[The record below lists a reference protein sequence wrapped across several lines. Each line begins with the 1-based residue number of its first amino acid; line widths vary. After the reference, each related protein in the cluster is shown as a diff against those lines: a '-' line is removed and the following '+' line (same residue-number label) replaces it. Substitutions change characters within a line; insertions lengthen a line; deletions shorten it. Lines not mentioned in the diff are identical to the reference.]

1 MITWNRSECFK
12 VTWRIYWKSTINEQY
27 SVLLAIIGD
36 FDHWH
41 ENLFKIEKFNTFVAQ
56 LIRQTPFVFKC
67 VSFWSTNS
75 RAVKFKNGIWWA
87 LKKQTK
93 LLFLSLKINL
103 KLKSMLKS
111 SKSPHKLET
120 LEKVERGKCFF
131 PFLPKLAEIV
141 LKTLEEFLVVSSITK
156 DSFSIAIKFYAA
168 MSIFY
173 HDFQPVF
180 GKKWS

>member
-1 MITWNRSECFK
+1 MLKEKTHGNLWVMITWNRSECFK

-27 SVLLAIIGD
+27 PVLLAIIGD

-41 ENLFKIEKFNTFVAQ
+41 ENLFKIEKSEKFNTFVAQ

-111 SKSPHKLET
+111 SKSLQARNSGESAVKCRVIHKRLQ
-120 LEKVERGKCFF
+120 LKV
-131 PFLPKLAEIV
+131 
-141 LKTLEEFLVVSSITK
+141 
-156 DSFSIAIKFYAA
+156 
-168 MSIFY
+168 
-173 HDFQPVF
+173 
-180 GKKWS
+180 